1 MEGIVTFHETVIGHL
16 HVMRNIPCED
26 YSESFSEENGKYH
39 IAIVADGHGAT
50 ECYRSSVGSR
60 LVCKVTLECLK
71 EFAEANTRDDAVE
84 KRFYNDI
91 LTNIRY
97 QTMAI
102 RQLTDT
108 IIARWTDC
116 VIEYHNNNPLTEEEK
131 ELLES
136 KFDENRINEISHNIL
151 HIYGTTMMA
160 ALQLPKCA
168 VLLHQGDGRLNV
180 VFDDGSIEQPVP
192 WDVRC
197 EDTTTTSMCDKDV
210 ATSIRS
216 KILNLDE
223 RKVVGYLLGSD
234 GVEDGYRDTYDDLG
248 GTHCLLGGVK
258 AFYKDFLCKMVFLA
272 EDEFKEYLKD
282 FLPIFSADGKFS
294 RSGSGD
300 DVSVAGIVDI
310 ESIKPLVE
318 QFRMDAKM
326 YSLEEELFLRE
337 DELRGKTRKHGILGK
352 RFIEAKIVYEAKQKT
367 LESVSKSLEKIL
379 NEKAFWEQEVQRA
392 KEELEKFEKEA
403 EPELTSDDRLEK
415 GSSRLSEMMYLLGM
429 TFQEAYERIRSGKNK
444 LEAQYQRA
452 TKTISSIEQ
461 EMRAVEEEYQIAS
474 NEATVA
480 KSDLETAK
488 KNFEE
493 YDENYQRISSECQR
507 ISEEMKT
514 IKDNNSL
521 D

>member
-1 MEGIVTFHETVIGHL
+1 MERIVTFHETAIGHL
-16 HVMRNIPCED
+16 HVMRKIPCED
-26 YSESFSEENGKYH
+26 YSESFSEENGKYY

-60 LVCKVTLECLK
+60 LVCEVTLECLK
-71 EFAEANTRDDAVE
+71 EFAETNTREAIIE
-84 KRFYNDI
+84 ERFYNDI
-91 LTNIRY
+91 LTNMRY

-102 RQLTDT
+102 RQLTDI
-108 IIARWTDC
+108 IIARWSDR
-116 VIEYHNNNPLTEEEK
+116 VFEYHNSNPLTKEEK

-136 KFDENRINEISHNIL
+136 KYDENRINEISQNIL

-192 WDVRC
+192 WDARC
-197 EDTTTTSMCDKDV
+197 EDTTTTSMCDEDV

-258 AFYKDFLCKMVFLA
+258 AFYKDLLCKMVTLT
-272 EDEFKEYLKD
+272 EDEFKEYLRE
-282 FLPIFSADGKFS
+282 FLPAFSADGKFS

-300 DVSVAGIVDI
+300 DVSVAGIVNI
-310 ESIKPLVE
+310 ESIKILTE
-318 QFRMDAKM
+318 KFAMDTKM
-326 YSLEEELFLRE
+326 YSLEEELFWRE

-352 RFIEAKIVYEAKQKT
+352 RVTESESAYKAKAKK
-367 LESVSKSLEKIL
+367 LESVNKSLEKL
-379 NEKAFWEQEVQRA
+379 LQEKKSWEQEVQRA
-392 KEELEKFEKEA
+392 KEE
-403 EPELTSDDRLEK
+403 
-415 GSSRLSEMMYLLGM
+415 
-429 TFQEAYERIRSGKNK
+429 
-444 LEAQYQRA
+444 YQL
-452 TKTISSIEQ
+452 
-461 EMRAVEEEYQIAS
+461 AS
-474 NEATVA
+474 NEVLAA
-480 KSDLETAK
+480 KSDLETAQ

-493 YDENYQRISSECQR
+493 YDETYQRIKSECQC
-507 ISEEMKT
+507 ISEEIKT

-521 D
+521 S

>member
-1 MEGIVTFHETVIGHL
+1 MERIVTFHETAIGHL
-16 HVMRNIPCED
+16 HVMRKIPCED
-26 YSESFSEENGKYH
+26 YSESFSEENGKYY

-60 LVCKVTLECLK
+60 LVCEVTLECLK
-71 EFAEANTRDDAVE
+71 EFAETNTREAIIE
-84 KRFYNDI
+84 ERFYNDI
-91 LTNIRY
+91 LTNMRY

-102 RQLTDT
+102 RQLTDI
-108 IIARWTDC
+108 IIARWSDR
-116 VIEYHNNNPLTEEEK
+116 VFEYHNSNPLTKEEK

-136 KFDENRINEISHNIL
+136 KYDENRINEISQNIL

-192 WDVRC
+192 WDARC
-197 EDTTTTSMCDKDV
+197 EDTTTTSMCDEDA

-258 AFYKDFLCKMVFLA
+258 AFYKDLLCKMVTLT
-272 EDEFKEYLKD
+272 EDEFKEYLRE
-282 FLPIFSADGKFS
+282 FLPAFSADGKFS

-300 DVSVAGIVDI
+300 DVSVAGIVNI
-310 ESIKPLVE
+310 ESIKILTE
-318 QFRMDAKM
+318 KFAMDTKM
-326 YSLEEELFLRE
+326 YSLEEELFWRE

-352 RFIEAKIVYEAKQKT
+352 RVTESESTYEAKKKS
-367 LESVSKSLEKIL
+367 LESVNKSLEKL
-379 NEKAFWEQEVQRA
+379 LQEKKSWEQEVQRA
-392 KEELEKFEKEA
+392 KEE
-403 EPELTSDDRLEK
+403 
-415 GSSRLSEMMYLLGM
+415 
-429 TFQEAYERIRSGKNK
+429 
-444 LEAQYQRA
+444 YQL
-452 TKTISSIEQ
+452 
-461 EMRAVEEEYQIAS
+461 AS
-474 NEATVA
+474 NEVFAA
-480 KSDLETAK
+480 KSDLETAQ

-493 YDENYQRISSECQR
+493 YDETYQRIKSECQR
-507 ISEEMKT
+507 ILEEIKT

-521 D
+521 N

>member
-1 MEGIVTFHETVIGHL
+1 MEGIVTFHETAIGHL

-60 LVCKVTLECLK
+60 LVCEVTLECLK
-71 EFAEANTRDDAVE
+71 EFAEANTRDDTVE
-84 KRFYNDI
+84 ERFYNDI

-102 RQLTDT
+102 RQLTDI
-108 IIARWTDC
+108 IIARWSDR
-116 VIEYHNNNPLTEEEK
+116 VFEYHNNNPITEDEK

-136 KFDENRINEISHNIL
+136 KYDENRIDEISQNVL

-180 VFDDGSIEQPVP
+180 VFEDGSIEQPVP

-197 EDTTTTSMCDKDV
+197 EDTTTTSMCDQDV

-216 KILNLDE
+216 KVLDFNE
-223 RKVVGYLLGSD
+223 RKVAGYLLGSD

-258 AFYKDFLCKMVFLA
+258 AFYKDLLCKMVTMSK
-272 EDEFKEYLKD
+272 DEFKEYLRE
-282 FLPIFSADGKFS
+282 FLPIFSAEGKFS

-300 DVSVAGIVDI
+300 DVSVAGIVNI
-310 ESIKPLVE
+310 ESIKPLTE
-318 QFRMDAKM
+318 QFIMDAKM

-337 DELRGKTRKHGILGK
+337 DELRGKTRKHGILEK
-352 RFIEAKIVYEAKQKT
+352 RVIESEDAYEAKKKV
-367 LESVSKSLEKIL
+367 LVSINMSLEKL
-379 NEKAFWEQEVQRA
+379 LQEKKFWEQEVQRA
-392 KEELEKFEKEA
+392 KEELEEFEKEA
-403 EPELTSDDRLEK
+403 EPELTSDDRLENS
-415 GSSRLSEMMYLLGM
+415 SSRLSEMMYLLGM
-429 TFQEAYERIRSGKNK
+429 TLQEAYERIRSGKNR
-444 LEAQYQRA
+444 LEARCQKA
-452 TKTISSIEQ
+452 TKTLSSIEQ
-461 EMRAVEEEYQIAS
+461 EMRAIEEEYQLAA
-474 NEATVA
+474 NEASVA
-480 KSDLETAK
+480 KSNLETAK

-507 ISEEMKT
+507 ISEEIET
-514 IKDNNSL
+514 IKGSNSL
-521 D
+521 N

>member
-1 MEGIVTFHETVIGHL
+1 MERIVTFHETAIGHL
-16 HVMRNIPCED
+16 HVMRKIPCED
-26 YSESFSEENGKYH
+26 YSESFSEENGKYY

-60 LVCKVTLECLK
+60 LVCEVTLECLK
-71 EFAEANTRDDAVE
+71 EFAETNTREAIIE
-84 KRFYNDI
+84 ERFYNDI
-91 LTNIRY
+91 LTNMRY

-102 RQLTDT
+102 RQLTDI
-108 IIARWTDC
+108 IIARWSDR
-116 VIEYHNNNPLTEEEK
+116 VFEYHNSNPLTKEEK

-136 KFDENRINEISHNIL
+136 KYDENRINEISQNIL

-192 WDVRC
+192 WDARC
-197 EDTTTTSMCDKDV
+197 EDATTTSMCDEDV

-258 AFYKDFLCKMVFLA
+258 AFYKDLLCKMVTLT
-272 EDEFKEYLKD
+272 EDEFKEYLRE
-282 FLPIFSADGKFS
+282 FLPAFSADGKFS

-300 DVSVAGIVDI
+300 DVSVAGIVNI
-310 ESIKPLVE
+310 ESIKILTE
-318 QFRMDAKM
+318 KFAMDTKM
-326 YSLEEELFLRE
+326 YSLEEELFWRE

-352 RFIEAKIVYEAKQKT
+352 RVTESESAYKAKAKK
-367 LESVSKSLEKIL
+367 LESVNKSLEKL
-379 NEKAFWEQEVQRA
+379 LQEKKSWEQEVQRA
-392 KEELEKFEKEA
+392 KEE
-403 EPELTSDDRLEK
+403 
-415 GSSRLSEMMYLLGM
+415 
-429 TFQEAYERIRSGKNK
+429 
-444 LEAQYQRA
+444 YQL
-452 TKTISSIEQ
+452 
-461 EMRAVEEEYQIAS
+461 AS
-474 NEATVA
+474 NEVLAA
-480 KSDLETAK
+480 KSDLETAQ

-493 YDENYQRISSECQR
+493 YDETYQRIKSECQC
-507 ISEEMKT
+507 ISEEIKT

-521 D
+521 S

>member
-1 MEGIVTFHETVIGHL
+1 MEGIVTFHETTIGHL

-50 ECYRSSVGSR
+50 ECYRSSVGAR
-60 LVCKVTLECLK
+60 LVCEVALECLK
-71 EFAEANTRDDAVE
+71 EFAEANTREDTIE
-84 KRFYNDI
+84 EHFYNDI
-91 LTNIRY
+91 FTNMRY
-97 QTMAI
+97 QTMVI
-102 RQLTDT
+102 RQLTDI
-108 IIARWTDC
+108 IIARWSDR
-116 VIEYHNNNPLTEEEK
+116 VFEYHNSNPFTEEEK

-136 KFDENRINEISHNIL
+136 KYDEKQINEISQNIL

-160 ALQLPKCA
+160 VLQLPKCA

-197 EDTTTTSMCDKDV
+197 EDTTTTSMCDEDV

-258 AFYKDFLCKMVFLA
+258 AFYKDLLCKMVTLTV
-272 EDEFKEYLKD
+272 DEFKEYLRE

-310 ESIKPLVE
+310 EGIKILTE
-318 QFRMDAKM
+318 KFAMDTKM
-326 YSLEEELFLRE
+326 YSLEEELFWRE
-337 DELRGKTRKHGILGK
+337 EELRGKTRKHGILGK
-352 RFIEAKIVYEAKQKT
+352 RVTESESAYETKKKS
-367 LESVSKSLEKIL
+367 LESVNKALEKL
-379 NEKAFWEQEVQRA
+379 LQEKKFREREVQRA
-392 KEELEKFEKEA
+392 KEELEQFEKEA
-403 EPELTSDDRLEK
+403 EPELMSDGKLEK
-415 GSSRLSEMMYLLGM
+415 GSSRLSEMTYLLGM
-429 TFQEAYERIRSGKNK
+429 TFQEACERIKNGKDK
-444 LEAQYQRA
+444 LKAQYQR
-452 TKTISSIEQ
+452 TIKTIATIEQ
-461 EMRAVEEEYQIAS
+461 EIRAVEEEYQLAS
-474 NEATVA
+474 NEVLVA
-480 KSDLETAK
+480 KSDLETAQ
-488 KNFEE
+488 KNFKE
-493 YDENYQRISSECQR
+493 YDETYQRIKLECQR
-507 ISEEMKT
+507 ISEEIKT

-521 D
+521 